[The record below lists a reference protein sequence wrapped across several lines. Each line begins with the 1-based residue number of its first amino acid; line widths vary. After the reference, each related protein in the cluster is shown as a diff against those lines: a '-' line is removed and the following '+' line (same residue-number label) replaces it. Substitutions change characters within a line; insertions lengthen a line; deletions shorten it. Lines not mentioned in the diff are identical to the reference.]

1 MVTKLNPPVPQVD
14 VTAPSAGA
22 SKQDIPEQQP
32 ELPDNTNNV
41 EALKNVAAAQQGMGT
56 KNPWGSLATGA
67 SPRKPH
73 TTVRRGLGAGVW
85 GLGHGVQG
93 RHE

>member
-1 MVTKLNPPVPQVD
+1 MMLQLSPPALQVD
-14 VTAPSAGA
+14 VTAPSAGN

-32 ELPDNTNNV
+32 ELPDNTDNV

-56 KNPWGSLATGA
+56 KNPWVSLATGA

-73 TTVRRGLGAGVW
+73 TTVSQDSGFRV
-85 GLGHGVQG
+85 
-93 RHE
+93 